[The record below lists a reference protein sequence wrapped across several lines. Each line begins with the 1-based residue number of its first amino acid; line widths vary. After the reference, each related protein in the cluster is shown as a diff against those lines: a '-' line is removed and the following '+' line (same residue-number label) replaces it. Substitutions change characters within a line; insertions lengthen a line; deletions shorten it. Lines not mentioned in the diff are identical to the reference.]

1 MPKTIA
7 RPKRSKQSPA
17 AAGRLAAGD
26 RKQSPVGAADF
37 YEAALGETE
46 RLLLEQARDQ
56 RGLAEEMALLRLKL
70 RASAEEH
77 PEDLSR
83 FLRLLELLTR
93 MVATQ
98 YRVSKEAEGDLAASL
113 AGVLK
118 GVGGVLGLG
127 EDGDEAAR

>member
-1 MPKTIA
+1 MPKTIV
-7 RPKRSKQSPA
+7 RPKRSKQSPV
-17 AAGRLAAGD
+17 AAGD
-26 RKQSPVGAADF
+26 LPVAASDRF

-77 PEDLSR
+77 PEDLTR

-127 EDGDEAAR
+127 EDGDAATS